1 MKNKTHAHA
10 RGYVLLVTLVASGLI
25 LITFSTLV
33 NYVSQY
39 AKSTRRAVATSQ
51 VLALAEAGIDKAIYE
66 MNADGSY
73 AGETNTALGAGTFT
87 TSIATIDSNTKRI
100 TSVGYSPDNINPI
113 ATKEVKATVSIN
125 SDVVAF
131 RFGVQVGEGGIT
143 MDNGSR
149 INGNLFSNGNVSG
162 SGTITGDATVAGG
175 AQPSVDQEWTVQNTD
190 FSLGDVTARAAL
202 AQAFVVSS
210 TSALNKVSL
219 YVKKVGLPGDIT
231 IKIVTDNSNKPSK
244 TVRASGTLLAS
255 SVTGSYGFVDASL
268 STSPTLTA
276 GTKYWIIA
284 IASVNA
290 SNYFL
295 WGEDNTDAYANGK
308 GMYSANWNASSPV
321 WTNVGGDFDFRTY
334 MGGIDTSLSG
344 VAVQGSAYAHTLSS
358 CSIAG
363 EAYYQTISGCSV
375 SGTSHP
381 GSIDQTTA
389 PLVPSDGQI
398 DDWKAT
404 AETGGVVGS
413 QNISGTTMKLGPKK
427 ISGNLTISNNA
438 TLTLSGTLWIT
449 GTLQVSNN
457 AHINL
462 GSAYGTNSGVIVV
475 DGTASLSNNATVTGS
490 GQPGSYIMIVVAKN
504 DPTHTVLEIGNNV
517 GGAIFSAPHG
527 RVEFENNA
535 GAKEVTG
542 YGFDMENNSTV
553 TYESGLQ
560 NETFSNGPGGSW
572 AFVPGTYVIVQ

>member
-1 MKNKTHAHA
+1 MKHKFQHD

-25 LITFSTLV
+25 LITFSTLI

-39 AKSTRRAVATSQ
+39 AKSTRRAVSTSQ
-51 VLALAEAGIDKAIYE
+51 TLALAEAGIDKAIYE
-66 MNADGSY
+66 MNASGSY
-73 AGETNTALGAGTFT
+73 NGETNTALGAGTFT
-87 TSIATIDSNTKRI
+87 TSIATIDSSTKRI
-100 TSVGYSPDNINPI
+100 TSIGYFPDNVNPI
-113 ATKEVKATVSIN
+113 ITKEVKATVSIN
-125 SDVVAF
+125 SSVVAF
-131 RFGVQVGEGGIT
+131 RFGVQVGEGGVT
-143 MDNGSR
+143 MDNGSQV
-149 INGNLFSNGNVSG
+149 IGNLFSNGNVSG

-175 AQPSVDQEWTVQNTD
+175 AQPSVDQEWLVQNTG
-190 FSLGDVTARAAL
+190 FNLGDVTARADL

-231 IKIVTDNSNKPSK
+231 IKIVTDNINKPSK
-244 TVRASGTLLAS
+244 TIRASGGLLAS

-268 STSPTLTA
+268 STSPNLTT
-276 GTKYWIIA
+276 GTRYWIIA
-284 IASVNA
+284 IASINA

-295 WGEDNTDAYANGK
+295 WGEDNTDAYPNGK

-321 WTNVGGDFDFRTY
+321 WTNAGGDLDFRTY
-334 MGGIDTSLSG
+334 MGGVATSLSG
-344 VAVQGSAYAHTLSS
+344 ITVQGNAYANTLSS
-358 CSIAG
+358 CSVG
-363 EAYYQTISGCSV
+363 GDAYYQTISNCSV
-375 SGTSHP
+375 GGTSHP
-381 GSIDQTTA
+381 GSVDQTAA

-404 AETGGVVGS
+404 AEAGGVVGS
-413 QNISGTTMKLGPKK
+413 QNISDTTITLGPKK
-427 ISGNLTISNNA
+427 ITGNLTLSNNA
-438 TLTLSGTLWIT
+438 TLTVSGTLWIT
-449 GTLQVSNN
+449 GTLSASNN
-457 AHINL
+457 ANIRL
-462 GSAYGTNSGVIVV
+462 SPSYGSNSGVIVV
-475 DGTASLSNNATVTGS
+475 DGTASLSNNATVIGS

-542 YGFDMENNSTV
+542 YGFEMENNSTV

-572 AFVPGTYVIVQ
+572 AFVPGSYVIAQ